1 MIPQVVHTQI
11 LQFSPCDLLNGA
23 RDIAGGIKVPG
34 FHIGILSG
42 IMLVGSAQSHGNLKV
57 EDRKV
62 SECFDR
68 EGKNMR
74 LKISKARTLCGW
86 KL

>member
-42 IMLVGSAQSHGNLKV
+42 ITLVGSAQSPGNLKV